1 MTAPRPRR
9 RRREFSDCQV
19 IDDNIAQALKENEP
33 AQAPAAVQYYNL
45 PVHPIPSAVPL
56 IPPRTINHDARQ
68 LLALE
73 SIAKSLER
81 LVVLA
86 EKAAR

>member
-9 RRREFSDCQV
+9 RRRPEFADGQV
-19 IDDNIAQALKENEP
+19 IDDNIAQALKENDP
-33 AQAPAAVQYYNL
+33 AQGPGVVQHYDLVTHHIPATFPVAPS
-45 PVHPIPSAVPL
+45 P
-56 IPPRTINHDARQ
+56 DARQ

-81 LVVLA
+81 LVALA